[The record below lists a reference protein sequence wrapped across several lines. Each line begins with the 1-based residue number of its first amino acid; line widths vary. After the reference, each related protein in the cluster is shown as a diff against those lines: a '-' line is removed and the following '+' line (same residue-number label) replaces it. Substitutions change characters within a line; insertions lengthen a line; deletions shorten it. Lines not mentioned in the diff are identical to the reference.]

1 MWSVGTGRACLV
13 YLLSVAKGVSLTNC
27 NNDPRKIVID
37 SHTDKSSKSFFLM
50 AKPRVSCDSEKFCGA
65 QVQEYRAIKGK
76 TQKDT
81 SKLDEG
87 Q

>member
-1 MWSVGTGRACLV
+1 MWSVGTGRAR
-13 YLLSVAKGVSLTNC
+13 LLALLAKGVSLTNC
-27 NNDPRKIVID
+27 NNDPHKIVID
-37 SHTDKSSKSFFLM
+37 SHTDKSSKS
-50 AKPRVSCDSEKFCGA
+50 KPRVSCDSEKFCGA

-87 Q
+87 QEP

>member
-1 MWSVGTGRACLV
+1 
-13 YLLSVAKGVSLTNC
+13 
-27 NNDPRKIVID
+27 
-37 SHTDKSSKSFFLM
+37 M

-87 Q
+87 QEPWNIYFWQSIVVIQT

>member
-1 MWSVGTGRACLV
+1 
-13 YLLSVAKGVSLTNC
+13 
-27 NNDPRKIVID
+27 
-37 SHTDKSSKSFFLM
+37 M